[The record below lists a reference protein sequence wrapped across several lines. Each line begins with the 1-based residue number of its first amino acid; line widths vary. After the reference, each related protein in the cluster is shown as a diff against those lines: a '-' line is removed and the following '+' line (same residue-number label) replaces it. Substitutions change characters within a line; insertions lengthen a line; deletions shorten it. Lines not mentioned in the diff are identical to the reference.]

1 MLVRTEIL
9 HLIRQWFRG
18 LNDHAPV
25 ETMLNML
32 APDGFEM
39 KFPEGIIRTAQD
51 FMTWHSDVT
60 SKFFDQIHE
69 LKNIRIDINGDEAD
83 VTVYVNWIAH
93 TWKAPDAYSGRLD
106 FDAFQTWKVV
116 KAADGSIRIKRY
128 VVDQMEDNK

>member
-9 HLIRQWFRG
+9 HLIRQWFRR

-25 ETMLNML
+25 DTMLSML

-39 KFPEGIIRTAQD
+39 KFPEGIISTTKD
-51 FMTWHSDVT
+51 FMAWYSDVT
-60 SKFFDQIHE
+60 SKFFDQMHE

-83 VTVYVNWIAH
+83 VTVYVNWVAH
-93 TWKAPDAYSGRLD
+93 TWKTPDAYSVRLD

-128 VVDQMEDNK
+128 VVDELEDNK